1 MLCHG
6 DLNVRHLLVDDAG
19 VPAAVIKLGD
29 VCVGDPSI
37 NLSLYWSL
45 LNSAGR
51 AAFRGTYGA
60 ATLTDDRLLRGSGP
74 GAVHERGPGAVRGRH
89 RRRRAAFRDAGRPE
103 RTLVDD

>member
-19 VPAAVIKLGD
+19 VPAAVIDWGD

-37 NLSLYWSL
+37 DLSLYWSL
-45 LNSAGR
+45 LDSAGR

-60 ATLTDDRLLRGSGP
+60 ATLTDDRLLRARVLALFMNAALAQYADDIGDAELLS
-74 GAVHERGPGAVRGRH
+74 ET
-89 RRRRAAFRDAGRPE
+89 RAGLE